1 MTSWVARP
9 LVRTPLLRSRRAGLL
24 VAVSLVAAVL
34 ALAARALVLAP
45 APRSA
50 GAPRAALV
58 VDAGGRPHAA
68 LSRARAAAGP
78 GVAVRVP
85 RTASEAAVDLRYFA
99 AAGYSRVVVVGPAAR
114 AAVRVVSAR
123 YPRTRFVAR

>member
-34 ALAARALVLAP
+34 ALAARELVLAP

-85 RTASEAAVDLRYFA
+85 GTASAETVGLR
-99 AAGYSRVVVVGPAAR
+99 PAL
-114 AAVRVVSAR
+114 
-123 YPRTRFVAR
+123 PI